1 MLSENTCKE
10 DKPIMTDP
18 KKLYY
23 EQQALWDKSYLVN
36 STEKERIEE
45 TIKIIPAETRTILDV
60 GCGNGTF
67 VNTLISTFP
76 DRFEKVVALDTSE
89 EALRYVKTCKFNGSI
104 VNLPFEDE
112 SFDLVTA
119 TEVLE
124 HLSQKDFKRGI
135 LELQRVSKK
144 FIVISVPFDE
154 DLASSLVKCPQCC
167 CWFSPVYHVR
177 SFNKNSMRS
186 MFGDFELIEAKEIG
200 PIVKKRTYN
209 RLWLSFYRTFRNPV
223 PRESAIC
230 PQCGY
235 QHKGQERE
243 LNDET
248 NAFDFSPTVSPWLKN
263 LANLIV
269 STVTKKK
276 PWLLALYQK

>member
-1 MLSENTCKE
+1 MA
-10 DKPIMTDP
+10 DH

-23 EQQALWDKSYLVN
+23 EQQALWDENYLVN
-36 STEKERIEE
+36 SAEKERIEE
-45 TIKIIPAETRTILDV
+45 TIKIIPAETQTILDV

-67 VNTLISTFP
+67 VNALISTFP
-76 DRFEKVVALDTSE
+76 DRFEKIVALDTSE
-89 EALRYVKTCKFNGSI
+89 EALRYVKTCKYKSSI

-124 HLSQKDFKRGI
+124 HLSYEDFKRGI

-144 FIVISVPFDE
+144 SIVISVPFNE
-154 DLASSLVKCPQCC
+154 DLASSLVKCPQCS
-167 CWFSPVYHVR
+167 CWFSPIYHVR
-177 SFNKNSMRS
+177 NFNKKSLGG
-186 MFGDFELIEAKEIG
+186 MFDDFELIEVKEIG

-223 PRESAIC
+223 PHETAIC

-235 QHKGQERE
+235 QHKGIERE
-243 LNDET
+243 LNNET
-248 NAFDFSPTVSPWLKN
+248 NTFYFSPTVSPWLKN
-263 LANLIV
+263 LANFIV